1 MYYLFLVK
9 IDRELINFSQ
19 GIVLI
24 TSKNDYPFAS

>member
-24 TSKNDYPFAS
+24 TSNYDYPFAS